1 MQHFLHLCI
10 LPPSFA
16 ELDLDTVLRNPWQTS
31 QGKAVLSLTSVTQ
44 LGSPGNILLMYLL
57 LNTGHGAEGLQDLDD
72 NHHLGKAVPR
82 APDEVHN
89 YTLVL
94 IGRASHF
101 RTKHLE

>member
-10 LPPSFA
+10 LPTSFA

-31 QGKAVLSLTSVTQ
+31 HGKAVLSLSSVTQ

-72 NHHLGKAVPR
+72 NHHLGKAVPG
-82 APDEVHN
+82 APDEVQN
-89 YTLVL
+89 YTLIL
-94 IGRASHF
+94 FGKASHCCV
-101 RTKHLE
+101 KHLV